1 MEFLLNTHLG
11 SKDLKYLSDEEFLLQ
26 GDILIE
32 EEKEE
37 KGKKEKKRKGKKEN
51 MVLDI
56 SESIDWIKDSI
67 KKFNKPQFKNPK
79 YKGPTYTSN
88 LVTDNLYIG
97 GYPRNKS
104 EIDKLIGVGINTF
117 VCLNGSDKVEFY
129 KYEDELPKNITYI
142 HEPIPDMNV
151 TTDKKIISL
160 CRNIVRRIKTKRE
173 KIFVHCAGGHGR
185 TGTVVGCVL
194 YLLYKLSLE
203 QILNYL
209 QFTHDQRDGNWFGP
223 CFYTTKLNNNNQFK
237 GSYALGQVPVPQAEI
252 QVEQIRRIISTFEKI
267 NF

>member
-1 MEFLLNTHLG
+1 MEFLLNTSLG
-11 SKDLKYLSDEEFLLQ
+11 LKDKKYLSDEEFILE
-26 GDILIE
+26 GDIIIE
-32 EEKEE
+32 EEEEEEEKKKEKRK
-37 KGKKEKKRKGKKEN
+37 KGKKGN
-51 MVLDI
+51 MILDI

-67 KKFNKPQFKNPK
+67 KKFNNPQFKNPM
-79 YKGPTYTSN
+79 YKGPTHTSN
-88 LVTDNLYIG
+88 WVTDNLYMG

-104 EIDKLIGVGINTF
+104 EVDKLIGVGINTF

-142 HEPIPDMNV
+142 HEPIQDMNV

-160 CRNIVRRIKTKRE
+160 CRNIVRRIKTKGE

-203 QILNYL
+203 QILDYL

-223 CFYTTKLNNNNQFK
+223 CYYTKQLSHVNTFK
-237 GSYALGQVPVPQAEI
+237 KFYALGQVPVPQVEI
-252 QVEQIRRIISTFEKI
+252 QVEQIRRIKSTFEKS
-267 NF
+267 